1 MKRLLYAIIFCLFAT
16 VLYADM
22 PDGNY
27 LLKSSNSTDSQDN
40 AWFIGY
46 IAAHYELGLMYG
58 YWCYPETTGTVT
70 VNQLMLVV
78 KKWLE
83 NNPKVLHE
91 PAAIVTRYALS
102 EAFPCSK

>member
-1 MKRLLYAIIFCLFAT
+1 MKWIYHGITNAIRTAAGSIW
-16 VLYADM
+16 
-22 PDGNY
+22 G
-27 LLKSSNSTDSQDN
+27 
-40 AWFIGY
+40 FIGY
-46 IAAHYELGLMYG
+46 ITAHYELGLMYG